1 MLLSS
6 DEQTQRKTKLQK
18 STSEN
23 QSRTP
28 AEAYSRE
35 PKPSAIGK
43 AVKGRA
49 ETAGDR
55 RLIKIYEG
63 S

>member
-6 DEQTQRKTKLQK
+6 DEQTQRKAKLQK
-18 STSEN
+18 STSEI

-28 AEAYSRE
+28 AKAYTRE

-43 AVKGRA
+43 VVKAQA
-49 ETAGDR
+49 ETAGDE
-55 RLIKIYEG
+55 KVDKE
-63 S
+63 